1 MVLTKLLVVILVI
14 LIFLFRIWQSSGCR
28 EFSGFLFNPLSIK
41 INVESQVAL
50 DFSLNRNIS
59 RFFHNKVTVGVFEL
73 TKSLISTFDTRFLL
87 EILGPLG
94 LTLVILVLVRIVR
107 EKKITEIAHFGLIL
121 VVAIFAI
128 FSKNPK
134 VSFYVLAFSWYS
146 FAVRGVN
153 YFWLNARSLM
163 ILIILFYLSFW
174 YFIFSWQM
182 PSICKEIFF
191 R

>member
-1 MVLTKLLVVILVI
+1 MTQPEDTFTLCGRLMVLTKLLVVILVI

-94 LTLVILVLVRIVR
+94 LALVI
-107 EKKITEIAHFGLIL
+107 FGLIL
-121 VVAIFAI
+121 LVAIFAI

-146 FAVRGVN
+146 FAIRGLD
-153 YFWLNARSLM
+153 YFWLNAKSLM
-163 ILIILFYLSFW
+163 ILITLFFLTFW
-174 YFIFSWQM
+174 YFTFSWQM
-182 PSICKEIFF
+182 PTICKEIFF